1 MAVMEEMLETLQA
14 IKLEISE
21 LKMTGPAYSD
31 SEKAALS
38 KNELADFL
46 GVSKSLIYEQT
57 RQGKIPHVKLGSK
70 AIYPKSEIVRWLKGE
85 SSDRFAEAGEEAVLQ
100 LLS

>member
-21 LKMTGPAYSD
+21 LKMNGPAYPD
-31 SEKAALS
+31 SEKAAFS
-38 KNELADFL
+38 KNELAKFL
-46 GVSKSLIYEQT
+46 GVSKSLVYEQT

-70 AIYPKSEIVRWLKGE
+70 AIYPKSEIIRWLQGE
-85 SSDRFAEAGEEAVLQ
+85 SSERFTEAGEENILQ
-100 LLS
+100 LLG